1 MPDVVAVV
9 IGPLQPTGTSTA
21 DALAAPQAGTLV
33 LRGGLIR
40 VAGFGAGTLL
50 SLGTV
55 AVLTRHLGVR
65 DYGRY
70 QTIASIVQIVQV
82 MADLGIGAY
91 GLRELSHRRGNDRDD
106 FIRALLGLRLVL
118 TTAALAIVA
127 LALLLGGR
135 AELAVG
141 TILMGAGLVVL
152 LAQMTYALPW
162 AVSLRLATVTAL
174 DVGRQVL
181 VTLSVVLLVL
191 AGSGFLPILAAGI
204 PAQIVVL
211 LVTGALVRGQV
222 PLRPAFGFARFKPVL
237 MPALT
242 IAAATTAAMAYLYAA
257 QLLTAAVASPHDTG
271 IFSLGFRVF
280 FVLASVAIVIAGA
293 AFPLL
298 AHLARTD
305 RARLSRAV
313 RKLGEWMLVL
323 GAGAAV
329 SLFAGA
335 EVIVAIVGGG
345 TYEDAVGVLHVQA
358 VVLAVTFILPVMA
371 FGLLALERHRAMAL
385 ANVVAIAVIAICIPV
400 LIAAAGARGAAWA
413 QLLAELVLA
422 CGYAAALSR
431 HTEVMR
437 PSGILAVK
445 VVAAAALGIAGS
457 LAAGGVSSLA
467 GAVVAPLVYAA
478 ATIGL
483 QTLPLRSLRTMSLEA
498 P

>member
-1 MPDVVAVV
+1 M
-9 IGPLQPTGTSTA
+9 IGPPQPIGTSTA
-21 DALAAPQAGTLV
+21 DILDAPEAGTLV

-40 VAGFGAGTLL
+40 VAGFGVGTLL
-50 SLGTV
+50 SLGAV

-91 GLRELSHRRGNDRDD
+91 GLRELSYRRGSDRDD
-106 FIRALLGLRLVL
+106 FIRALLGLRIVL
-118 TTAALAIVA
+118 TTAALATVA

-135 AELAVG
+135 AELAAG

-152 LAQMTYALPW
+152 LAQATYALPL
-162 AVSLRLATVTAL
+162 AVSLRLATATAL

-204 PAQIVVL
+204 PAQLVAL
-211 LVTGALVRGQV
+211 LVTGALVRGQI

-242 IAAATTAAMAYLYAA
+242 IAAATTAAMAYLYAP
-257 QLLTAAVASPHDTG
+257 QLLTAAVASPYDAG
-271 IFSLGFRVF
+271 VFSLGFRVF
-280 FVLASVAIVIAGA
+280 VVVASMAIVITGA

-298 AHLARTD
+298 ARLALTD

-313 RKLGEWMLVL
+313 RRLGEWMLVL

-335 EVIVAIVGGG
+335 QVIVAIVGGG

-358 VVLAVTFILPVMA
+358 VVLAVTFILPGMA
-371 FGLLALERHRAMAL
+371 FGLLALERHRAMAF
-385 ANVVAIAVIAICIPV
+385 ANVVAIAVIAVCMPV
-400 LIAAAGARGAAWA
+400 LIAVAGARGAAWA
-413 QLLAELVLA
+413 QLVGEVVLA

-431 HTEVMR
+431 QTEVMS
-437 PSGILAVK
+437 PSGILVVK
-445 VVAAAALGIAGS
+445 VLAASALGIAGS
-457 LAAGGVSSLA
+457 VAAGGVWSLA
-467 GAVVAPLVYAA
+467 GAVVAPLLYAT

-483 QTLPLRSLRTMSLEA
+483 QTLPLRSLKTMSIEA